1 MVKKYKFSQ
10 EQEKVINAP
19 IDVPLI
25 VNGVPGS
32 GKTLLA
38 FERIKHLINKE
49 GLNNNEIVFLSSNNF
64 LLDYISKTYSEET
77 IKKINKYTFEDFAFK
92 VLEKKIRLIEEKEK
106 IISFYDRKILY
117 SNKENLDLKINES
130 KFKSSLKY
138 KELIDKY
145 LDYYGN
151 KLIPKR
157 DFILANVR
165 IIKSST
171 VRELFF
177 EKYKELSIEERL
189 DKIKEDIFLK
199 IQQNAYDIIKQT
211 IEKRAVDVQQLMKKD
226 LSIQQIKSQKNKIF
240 GKTEKLLQMLYKSD
254 PKIVDL
260 YFGEIKLKNA
270 RIRYR
275 DFVDNFVY
283 DNIEDKKLGSFLV
296 DESSPYLEKSA
307 YKFDDLPAIIY
318 MHLKIFKSNI
328 SNNLKHIVID
338 NIQDY
343 GEFQFFILKEILK
356 SNSFSLFGDITQG
369 LFFYRGINDLEIFK
383 EEQFPENKLTYIKL
397 KETYTLDKEIMELSN
412 RILRKL
418 PEDYKKNITFV
429 ETKIKELQSLKIYS
443 ALNYENIARECARKI
458 RTIEKDDTYKSLAII
473 GRDMKECRSIR
484 KAIGNYVYEPTL
496 IENTS
501 LINNSKCFVIPAYL
515 TKGMKFDYTIIV
527 NASNKNYIDDILDI
541 KSLYVAVTRA
551 NKNLDIYFV
560 KNISNLMIE

>member
-1 MVKKYKFSQ
+1 MVKNYKFSQ
-10 EQEKVINAP
+10 EQEKVIKAP
-19 IDVPLI
+19 INIPLI

-38 FERIKHLINKE
+38 FERIKYLINKE
-49 GLNNNEIVFLSSNNF
+49 NLNNNEIVFLSSNNF
-64 LLDYISKTYSEET
+64 LLDCISKIYSEDT
-77 IKKINKYTFEDFAFK
+77 TKKIDKYTFEDFAFK

-106 IISFYDRKILY
+106 VISFYDRKILY
-117 SNKENLDLKINES
+117 SNKENLNLKIKES

-138 KELIDKY
+138 KQLIDEY
-145 LDYYGN
+145 LKHYGN
-151 KLIPKR
+151 KLLPKR

-171 VRELFF
+171 VKELFF

-199 IQQNAYDIIKQT
+199 IQQNAYDIIKQI

-226 LSIQQIKSQKNKIF
+226 LSIQQIKSKKNKIF

-260 YFGEIKLKNA
+260 YFGEIKLKNS

-283 DNIEDKKLGSFLV
+283 DNIEDKKLGAFLV
-296 DESSPYLEKSA
+296 NESSLYLEKSA
-307 YKFDDLPAIIY
+307 YKFDDLPAILYI
-318 MHLKIFKSNI
+318 HLKIFKNNI
-328 SNNLKHIVID
+328 SNKLKHIVID

-356 SNSFSLFGDITQG
+356 SNSFSLFGDINQG
-369 LFFYRGINDLEIFK
+369 VFFYRGISNLENFIK
-383 EEQFPENKLTYIKL
+383 EQFPGREITYIEL
-397 KETYTLDKEIMELSN
+397 KESYTLDKETIELSN

-418 PEDYKKNITFV
+418 SDELKKDIIFGESNI
-429 ETKIKELQSLKIYS
+429 KSLQPLKIYS
-443 ALNYENIARECARKI
+443 STNYENIARECARKI
-458 RTIEKDDTYKSLAII
+458 RAVEKDSTCNSLAII

-501 LINNSKCFVIPAYL
+501 LITNSKCFVIPAYL
-515 TKGMKFDYTIIV
+515 TRGMKFDYSIIV
-527 NASNKNYIDDILDI
+527 NASNKNYIENILDI
-541 KSLYVAVTRA
+541 KSLYLAVTRS
-551 NKNLDIYFV
+551 NKNLEIYFV
-560 KNISNLMIE
+560 KNISKLMIE